1 MTTAAYTY
9 KHRHERHVS
18 LTRLSVILANLGL
31 WAGLI
36 VGLAVI
42 AR

>member
-1 MTTAAYTY
+1 MSTAAYTY
-9 KHRHERHVS
+9 KHDRHVS
-18 LTRLSVILANLGL
+18 LTKLSVILANLGL
-31 WAGLI
+31 WASLI

>member
-36 VGLAVI
+36 VGLAVL